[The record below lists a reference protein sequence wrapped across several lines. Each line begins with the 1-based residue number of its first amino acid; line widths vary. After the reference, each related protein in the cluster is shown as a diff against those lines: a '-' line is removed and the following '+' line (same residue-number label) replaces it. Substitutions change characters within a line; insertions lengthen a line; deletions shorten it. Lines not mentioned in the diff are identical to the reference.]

1 MSTGPLVPGDP
12 GGTSALGGALR
23 SQALRLRELLDDLEQ
38 AARRTARAR
47 SAHRAGGPIP
57 HTDHKDH
64 TDHIHH
70 TDHTQ
75 HAEHADQTA
84 LERDLL
90 ARTATELDRVG
101 GLLQAWTA
109 SVAED
114 GARLRSLA
122 AEVERAGLVIDGH
135 LVVEPTGPSRADPAE
150 RLRHRQ
156 HLQELLNRVTAGR
169 ARELAR
175 LGRELAASS
184 VTLAGLSERARSGT

>member
-1 MSTGPLVPGDP
+1 MSNGSLVPGDP

-23 SQALRLRELLDDLEQ
+23 SQALRLAELLDDLEQ
-38 AARRTARAR
+38 ATRRAIRAR
-47 SAHRAGGPIP
+47 SAQRAGRPTSPSEHIGPVEP
-57 HTDHKDH
+57 TDP
-64 TDHIHH
+64 T
-70 TDHTQ
+70 
-75 HAEHADQTA
+75 E

-90 ARTATELDRVG
+90 ARTASELDRVG
-101 GLLQAWTA
+101 ALLQAWTA

-122 AEVERAGLVIDGH
+122 AEVERAGLAIDGH
-135 LVVEPTGPSRADPAE
+135 LVVEPAGPSRADPAE

-156 HLQELLNRVTAGR
+156 HLQELLNRVTASR

-184 VTLAGLSERARSGT
+184 LTLAGLSERARSGA

>member
-1 MSTGPLVPGDP
+1 MSNGPLVPGDP

-23 SQALRLRELLDDLEQ
+23 SQALRLAELLDDIEQ
-38 AARRTARAR
+38 ATRRASRAR
-47 SAHRAGGPIP
+47 SAQRAGRPTSPSEHIGPTRP
-57 HTDHKDH
+57 TGPVDPTDP
-64 TDHIHH
+64 TDP
-70 TDHTQ
+70 T
-75 HAEHADQTA
+75 E

-90 ARTATELDRVG
+90 ARTASELDRVG
-101 GLLQAWTA
+101 ALLQAWTA

-122 AEVERAGLVIDGH
+122 AEVERAGLAIDGH
-135 LVVEPTGPSRADPAE
+135 LVVEPAGPSRADPAE

-156 HLQELLNRVTAGR
+156 HLQERLNRVTASR

-184 VTLAGLSERARSGT
+184 VTLAGLSERARSGA

>member
-1 MSTGPLVPGDP
+1 MSNGPLVPGDP

-23 SQALRLRELLDDLEQ
+23 SQALRLAELLDDLEQ
-38 AARRTARAR
+38 VTRRASRAR
-47 SAHRAGGPIP
+47 SAQRAGRPTSPSEHIGPTRP
-57 HTDHKDH
+57 TGPVDPTDP
-64 TDHIHH
+64 TDP
-70 TDHTQ
+70 T
-75 HAEHADQTA
+75 E

-90 ARTATELDRVG
+90 ARTASELDRVG
-101 GLLQAWTA
+101 ALLQAWTA

-122 AEVERAGLVIDGH
+122 AEVERAGLAIDGH
-135 LVVEPTGPSRADPAE
+135 LVVEPAGPSRADPAE

-156 HLQELLNRVTAGR
+156 HLQERLNRVTASR

-184 VTLAGLSERARSGT
+184 VTLAGLSERARSGA

>member
-1 MSTGPLVPGDP
+1 MSNGPLVPGDP

-23 SQALRLRELLDDLEQ
+23 SQALRLAELLDDLEQ
-38 AARRTARAR
+38 VTRRASRAR
-47 SAHRAGGPIP
+47 SAQRAGRPTSPSEHIGPTRP
-57 HTDHKDH
+57 TGPVDPTDP
-64 TDHIHH
+64 TDP
-70 TDHTQ
+70 T
-75 HAEHADQTA
+75 E

-90 ARTATELDRVG
+90 ARTASELDRVG
-101 GLLQAWTA
+101 ALLQAWTA

-122 AEVERAGLVIDGH
+122 AEVERAGLAIDGH
-135 LVVEPTGPSRADPAE
+135 LVVEPAGPSRADPAE

-156 HLQELLNRVTAGR
+156 HLQELLNRVTASR

-184 VTLAGLSERARSGT
+184 VTLAGLSERARSGA